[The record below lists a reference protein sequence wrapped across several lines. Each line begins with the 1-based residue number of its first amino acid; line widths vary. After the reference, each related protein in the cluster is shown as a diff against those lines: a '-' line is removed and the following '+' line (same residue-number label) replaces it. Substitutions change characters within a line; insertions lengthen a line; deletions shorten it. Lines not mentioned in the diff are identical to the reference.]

1 MAGLRAFAEGRHR
14 SCLYASVPAF
24 REETDMPD
32 ARATNTIT
40 GRDAF
45 LRVLSDEGVVKMFG
59 NPGTTE
65 LPIMHALSS
74 APEMGYVLALQE
86 AVVIAMADGYARAS
100 GKLVSCNV
108 HVAPGLGNAIG
119 SIYTSLMS
127 GTPMIVTA
135 GQQEQGHGLTEP
147 LLYAPL
153 VPIAAPV
160 VKWATE
166 VNRIEDL
173 PRILRRAAKVATTA
187 PTGPVFISLPGDILN
202 NEAAIV
208 MAAATRVDTAVR
220 PSDAALEHLA
230 RRLLSAKKPVILAG
244 HEIATADAFA
254 EAIALAETLG
264 APVLQQTVAWGA
276 HYPSEHVAYLGALNR
291 DQKNVRR
298 ILSDYDLMFCVGADV
313 LKMSVWSETD
323 PLPETTAVAMVGLRD
338 WEMGKN
344 FPAEIALRAD
354 VKETLKA
361 LVPLLKKLGGSALAD
376 KAKANLAALAPKNW
390 SAQRAQRLK
399 ALPKPVAGQPLA
411 AEWVMA
417 KLSEMLPKSAVL
429 VDEGITS
436 AATLPAYLPYRD
448 RKSFFGNVSGGI
460 GWGIA
465 AAVGVQ
471 VALPERRVLAV
482 IGDGSA
488 MYSIQALWTA
498 ANLRLPMTF
507 LICNNGGYQILK
519 NRLKLFHGN
528 DKPIGMDFK
537 DPPIDACALAKGF
550 GVAAERVETA
560 EAFEAS
566 LAKSLKSNGPTLIE
580 VMVAQAS

>member
-1 MAGLRAFAEGRHR
+1 MA
-14 SCLYASVPAF
+14 YASVQDF
-24 REETDMPD
+24 REETQMPD
-32 ARATNTIT
+32 ARVTNTIT

-45 LRVLSDEGVVKMFG
+45 LRVLSDEGVTKMFG

-74 APEMGYVLALQE
+74 APEMGYVLGLQE

-127 GTPMIVTA
+127 GTAMIVTA

-153 VPIAAPV
+153 VPIAQPV
-160 VKWATE
+160 VKWAVE

-202 NEAAIV
+202 NEAAIDIGSV
-208 MAAATRVDTAVR
+208 TRVDTAVR
-220 PSDAALEHLA
+220 PSDAALEQLA
-230 RRLLSAKKPVILAG
+230 KRLLSAKNPVMLAG
-244 HEIATADAFA
+244 PEIANSDAFA
-254 EAIALAETLG
+254 EAAELAETLG
-264 APVLQQTVAWGA
+264 VPVWHQTVGYGA
-276 HYPSEHVAYLGALNR
+276 HFPSEHPCYLGALNR
-291 DQKNVRR
+291 DQKRVRG
-298 ILSDYDLMFCVGADV
+298 ILAEYDLMLCVGSDV
-313 LKMSVWSETD
+313 LQMSVWSEVE
-323 PLPETTAVAMVGLRD
+323 PLPDTTKVAMIGLRD

-354 VKETLKA
+354 VKETLRA
-361 LVPLLKKLGGSALAD
+361 LVPVLKKLGGSALVE
-376 KAKANLAALAPKNW
+376 KAKASIAAMAPKTW
-390 SAQRAQRLK
+390 SALRAQRMK
-399 ALPKPVAGQPLA
+399 ALPAPAAGQPLPS
-411 AEWVMA
+411 EWVMA
-417 KLSEMLPKSAVL
+417 RLTEALPKDGIV
-429 VDEGITS
+429 VEEGLTS
-436 AATLPAYLPYRD
+436 TMTLPNYLAYRD

-465 AAVGVQ
+465 AAVGIQIAEPARKV
-471 VALPERRVLAV
+471 VAV

-488 MYSIQALWTA
+488 MYSITALWSA
-498 ANLRLPMTF
+498 ANQKLPVVFVIT
-507 LICNNGGYQILK
+507 NNEGYQILK

-528 DKPIGMDFK
+528 DTPIGMDFN
-537 DPPIDACALAKGF
+537 DPPMNITKIAEGF
-550 GVAAERVETA
+550 GVAAERVTTA
-560 EAFEAS
+560 DGFEAALKKA
-566 LAKSLKSNGPTLIE
+566 LAKTDGPTLLE
-580 VMVAQAS
+580 VMVKKV

>member
-1 MAGLRAFAEGRHR
+1 
-14 SCLYASVPAF
+14 
-24 REETDMPD
+24 MPD
-32 ARATNTIT
+32 ARVTNTIT

-74 APEMGYVLALQE
+74 APEMGYVLGLQE

-127 GTPMIVTA
+127 GTAMIVTA

-153 VPIAAPV
+153 VPIAQPV
-160 VKWATE
+160 VKWAVE

-202 NEAAIV
+202 NETAIDLG
-208 MAAATRVDTAVR
+208 AATRVDTAVR
-220 PSDAALEHLA
+220 PSDAALEQLA
-230 RRLLSAKKPVILAG
+230 RRLLAAKNAVMVAG
-244 HEIATADAFA
+244 PEIADADAFA
-254 EAIALAETLG
+254 EAAELAETLG
-264 APVLQQTVAWGA
+264 VPVWHQTVGYGA
-276 HYPSEHVAYLGALNR
+276 HFPSEHPAYVGALNR
-291 DQKNVRR
+291 DQKRVRG
-298 ILSDYDLMFCVGADV
+298 ILAEHDLMLCVGSDV
-313 LKMSVWSETD
+313 LQMSVWSEVE
-323 PLPETTAVAMVGLRD
+323 PLPETTKVAMIGLRD

-361 LVPLLKKLGGSALAD
+361 LVPVLKKLGGAALAD
-376 KAKANLAALAPKNW
+376 KAAASIARLKDRNW

-399 ALPKPVAGQPLA
+399 ALPVPKAGDPLHP
-411 AEWVMA
+411 EWVMA
-417 KLSEMLPKSAVL
+417 RLTETMSKDGIVVE
-429 VDEGITS
+429 EGLTS
-436 AATLPAYLPYRD
+436 TVTLPAYLAYRD

-471 VALPERRVLAV
+471 IAEPQRRVFAV

-488 MYSIQALWTA
+488 MYSITALWSA
-498 ANLRLPMTF
+498 ANQKLPVIF
-507 LICNNGGYQILK
+507 LIMNNEGYQILK

-528 DKPIGMDFK
+528 DTPIGMDFN
-537 DPPIDACALAKGF
+537 DPPMDITKIAEGFGVSAERVDTADAFDAAMKRALAK
-550 GVAAERVETA
+550 TD
-560 EAFEAS
+560 
-566 LAKSLKSNGPTLIE
+566 GPTLLE
-580 VMVAQAS
+580 VMVKKV

>member
-1 MAGLRAFAEGRHR
+1 
-14 SCLYASVPAF
+14 
-24 REETDMPD
+24 MPD
-32 ARATNTIT
+32 ARVTNTIT

-74 APEMGYVLALQE
+74 APEMGYVLGLQE

-153 VPIAAPV
+153 VPIATPV
-160 VKWATE
+160 VKWAVE

-202 NEAAIV
+202 NEAAIDLGEP
-208 MAAATRVDTAVR
+208 TRVDTDVR

-230 RRLLSAKKPVILAG
+230 KRLLSAKKPVILAG
-244 HEIATADAFA
+244 TEIASADAFA
-254 EAIALAETLG
+254 EAAELADTLG
-264 APVLQQTVAWGA
+264 APVWHQTVGYGA
-276 HYPSEHVAYLGALNR
+276 HFPSEHAAYMGALNR
-291 DQKNVRR
+291 DQKRVRS
-298 ILSDYDLMFCVGADV
+298 ILSEYDLMLCVGSDV
-313 LKMSVWSETD
+313 LQMSVWSEVEA
-323 PLPETTAVAMVGLRD
+323 LPETTKVAMIGLRD

-344 FPAEIALRAD
+344 FPAEIALRAN

-361 LVPLLKKLGGSALAD
+361 LVPVLKKLGGASQAE
-376 KAKANLAALAPKNW
+376 KAKKSLAELATKNW
-390 SAQRAQRLK
+390 SAQRAQKLK
-399 ALPKPVAGQPLA
+399 ALATPAAGQPLPS
-411 AEWVMA
+411 EWVMA
-417 KLSEMLPKSAVL
+417 KLCEALPKDGVI

-436 AATLPAYLPYRD
+436 TYALPFYLSYRD
-448 RKSFFGNVSGGI
+448 PKGFFGNVSGGI

-471 VALPERRVLAV
+471 IAEPKRRVVAL

-498 ANLRLPMTF
+498 ANQRLPVTF
-507 LICNNGGYQILK
+507 LILNNGGYQILK

-537 DPPIDACALAKGF
+537 DPPIDATVLAKGF
-550 GVAAERVETA
+550 GVAAERVDTA
-560 EAFEAS
+560 AGFDAALVES
-566 LAKSLKSNGPTLIE
+566 LAKTDGPSLVE
-580 VMVAQAS
+580 VMIKA

>member
-1 MAGLRAFAEGRHR
+1 
-14 SCLYASVPAF
+14 
-24 REETDMPD
+24 MPD
-32 ARATNTIT
+32 ANVPNTIT

-45 LRVLSDEGVVKMFG
+45 LRVLKDEGVTKMFG

-119 SIYTSLMS
+119 SIYTSMMS

-153 VPIAAPV
+153 VPIAQPV

-202 NEAAIV
+202 NEAAIDMGEV
-208 MAAATRVDTAVR
+208 TRVDTAVR
-220 PSDAALEHLA
+220 PSDAALEQLA

-244 HEIATADAFA
+244 HEIATSDAFA
-254 EAIALAETLG
+254 EATELAETLG

-276 HYPSEHVAYLGALNR
+276 HFPSEHPAYLGALNR
-291 DQKNVRR
+291 DQKYVRR
-298 ILSDYDLMFCVGADV
+298 VLSDYDLMLCVGADV
-313 LKMSVWSETD
+313 LKMSVWSETE
-323 PLPETTAVAMVGLRD
+323 PLPETTKVAMIGLRD

-361 LVPLLKKLGGSALAD
+361 LVPLLKKLGGAKLAEQ
-376 KAKANLAALAPKNW
+376 AKASLAEIATRNW
-390 SAQRAQRLK
+390 SAQRAQKASKVATPTSGPLPAEWLMMRLSDT
-399 ALPKPVAGQPLA
+399 LPKDAIIV
-411 AEWVMA
+411 E
-417 KLSEMLPKSAVL
+417 
-429 VDEGITS
+429 EGLTS
-436 AATLPAYLPYRD
+436 TSTLPSYFPFRD
-448 RKSFFGNVSGGI
+448 RNSFFGNVSGGI

-471 VALPERRVLAV
+471 IAEPTRRVVAV

-488 MYSIQALWTA
+488 MYSISAIWSA
-498 ANLRLPMTF
+498 ANQKLPVIF
-507 LICNNGGYQILK
+507 LITNNEGYQILK

-528 DKPIGMDFK
+528 DTPIGMDFN
-537 DPPIDACALAKGF
+537 DPPMNIAKIAEGFGLPSERVDTAEGFDSALDRALA
-550 GVAAERVETA
+550 RTD
-560 EAFEAS
+560 
-566 LAKSLKSNGPTLIE
+566 GPTLIE
-580 VMVAQAS
+580 AMVKKG

>member
-1 MAGLRAFAEGRHR
+1 M
-14 SCLYASVPAF
+14 
-24 REETDMPD
+24 TMPD
-32 ARATNTIT
+32 ARVTNTIT

-74 APEMGYVLALQE
+74 APEMGYVLGLQE

-127 GTPMIVTA
+127 GTPMIGTA

-153 VPIAAPV
+153 VPIASPV
-160 VKWATE
+160 VKWAVE

-202 NEAAIV
+202 NEAAIDLGEP
-208 MAAATRVDTAVR
+208 TRVDTAVR

-230 RRLLSAKKPVILAG
+230 KRLLSAKRLVILAG
-244 HEIATADAFA
+244 TEIASADAFA
-254 EAIALAETLG
+254 EAAELADTLG
-264 APVLQQTVAWGA
+264 APVWHQTVGYGA
-276 HYPSEHVAYLGALNR
+276 HFPSEHPAYMGALNR
-291 DQKNVRR
+291 DQKRVRS
-298 ILSDYDLMFCVGADV
+298 ILSEYDLMLCVGSDV
-313 LKMSVWSETD
+313 LQMSVWSEVEA
-323 PLPETTAVAMVGLRD
+323 LPETTKVAMIGLRD

-344 FPAEIALRAD
+344 FPAEIALRAN

-361 LVPLLKKLGGSALAD
+361 LVPVVKKLGG
-376 KAKANLAALAPKNW
+376 AALAEKAGKSLAELATKNW
-390 SAQRAQRLK
+390 SAQRAQKLK
-399 ALPKPVAGQPLA
+399 ALATPPPGQPLPS
-411 AEWVMA
+411 EWVMA
-417 KLSEMLPKSAVL
+417 KLCEHLPRDGVI

-436 AATLPAYLPYRD
+436 TYALPFYLAYRD
-448 RKSFFGNVSGGI
+448 PKGFFGNVSGGI

-471 VALPERRVLAV
+471 IALPNRRVVAT

-488 MYSIQALWTA
+488 MYSIQSLWTA
-498 ANLRLPMTF
+498 ANQRLPVTF
-507 LICNNGGYQILK
+507 LILNNGGYQILK

-537 DPPIDACALAKGF
+537 DPPIDTCALAKGF
-550 GVAAERVETA
+550 GVAAERVDSA
-560 EAFEAS
+560 AGFEAALKKS
-566 LAKSLKSNGPTLIE
+566 LAKTDGPSLIE
-580 VMVAQAS
+580 VMVKA

>member
-1 MAGLRAFAEGRHR
+1 
-14 SCLYASVPAF
+14 
-24 REETDMPD
+24 MPD
-32 ARATNTIT
+32 SRVTNTIT

-45 LRVLSDEGVVKMFG
+45 MRVLHDEGVSKMFG

-74 APEMGYVLALQE
+74 APEMGYVLGLQE

-119 SIYTSLMS
+119 SIYTAMMS
-127 GTPMIVTA
+127 GTAMIVTA

-153 VPIAAPV
+153 VPIAQPV

-173 PRILRRAAKVATTA
+173 PRIMRRAAKIATTA

-202 NEAAIV
+202 NEAAV
-208 MAAATRVDTAVR
+208 DMGAPTRVDTAVR

-230 RRLLSAKKPVILAG
+230 RRLLSARKPVILAG
-244 HEIATADAFA
+244 HEIATSDAFA
-254 EAIALAETLG
+254 ETEALADALG

-276 HYPSEHVAYLGALNR
+276 HFRSEHPAYIGALNR
-291 DQKNVRR
+291 DQKYVRGV
-298 ILSDYDLMFCVGADV
+298 LGEFDLMLCVGSDV
-313 LKMSVWSETD
+313 LKMSVWSATE
-323 PLPETTAVAMVGLRD
+323 PLPETTAVAMIGLRD

-361 LVPLLKKLGGSALAD
+361 LVPLLKKLGGSALEARARAAMAEIAKRNWSSQRAAR
-376 KAKANLAALAPKNW
+376 KARLAAPTEK
-390 SAQRAQRLK
+390 
-399 ALPKPVAGQPLA
+399 PLA
-411 AEWVMA
+411 AEWVMMQ
-417 KLSEMLPKSAVL
+417 LSEKLPKDAVV
-429 VDEGITS
+429 VDEGLTS
-436 AATLPAYLPYRD
+436 AATLPTYFPFRD
-448 RKSFFGNVSGGI
+448 RNSFFGNVSGGI

-471 VALPERRVLAV
+471 IALPERRVVAV

-488 MYSIQALWTA
+488 MYSITALWSA
-498 ANLRLPMTF
+498 ANQKLPVIF
-507 LICNNGGYQILK
+507 VIANNEGYQILK

-537 DPPIDACALAKGF
+537 DPKMNVTQIAQGF
-550 GVAAERVETA
+550 GVSAERVDTVA
-560 EAFEAS
+560 GFDAALDRALARTDGPS
-566 LAKSLKSNGPTLIE
+566 LLE
-580 VMVAQAS
+580 VMIKS

>member
-1 MAGLRAFAEGRHR
+1 
-14 SCLYASVPAF
+14 
-24 REETDMPD
+24 MPD
-32 ARATNTIT
+32 ANVPNTIT

-45 LRVLSDEGVVKMFG
+45 LRVLKDEGVTKMFG

-119 SIYTSLMS
+119 SIYTSMMS

-153 VPIAAPV
+153 VPIAQPV

-173 PRILRRAAKVATTA
+173 PRILRRAAKVALTA

-202 NEAAIV
+202 NEAAIDMGDV
-208 MAAATRVDTAVR
+208 TRVDTAVR
-220 PSDAALEHLA
+220 PSDAALEQLA

-244 HEIATADAFA
+244 HEIATSDAFA
-254 EAIALAETLG
+254 EATELAETLG

-276 HYPSEHVAYLGALNR
+276 HFPSEHPAYLGALNR
-291 DQKNVRR
+291 DQKYVRR
-298 ILSDYDLMFCVGADV
+298 VLSDYDLMLCVGADV
-313 LKMSVWSETD
+313 LKMSVWSETE
-323 PLPETTAVAMVGLRD
+323 PLPETTKVAMIGLRD

-361 LVPLLKKLGGSALAD
+361 LVPLLKKLGGAKLAEQAKASLAD
-376 KAKANLAALAPKNW
+376 ISKRNW
-390 SAQRAQRLK
+390 SAQRAQKAARVATPNGGPLPAEWLMMRLSDR
-399 ALPKPVAGQPLA
+399 LPKDAIIV
-411 AEWVMA
+411 E
-417 KLSEMLPKSAVL
+417 
-429 VDEGITS
+429 EGLTS
-436 AATLPAYLPYRD
+436 TSTLPSYFPFRD
-448 RKSFFGNVSGGI
+448 RNSFFGNVSGGI

-471 VALPERRVLAV
+471 IAEPKRRVVAV

-488 MYSIQALWTA
+488 MYSISAIWSA
-498 ANLRLPMTF
+498 ANQKLPVIF
-507 LICNNGGYQILK
+507 LITNNEGYQILK

-528 DKPIGMDFK
+528 ETPIGMDFN
-537 DPPIDACALAKGF
+537 DPPMNIAKIAEGF
-550 GVAAERVETA
+550 GLPSERVETA
-560 EAFEAS
+560 EAFDAALDRA
-566 LAKSLKSNGPTLIE
+566 LARTDGPTLIE
-580 VMVAQAS
+580 AMVKKG

>member
-1 MAGLRAFAEGRHR
+1 
-14 SCLYASVPAF
+14 
-24 REETDMPD
+24 MPD
-32 ARATNTIT
+32 ARVTNTIT

-45 LRVLSDEGVVKMFG
+45 LRVLSDEGVTKMFG

-74 APEMGYVLALQE
+74 APEMGYVLGLQE

-127 GTPMIVTA
+127 GTAMIVTA
-135 GQQEQGHGLTEP
+135 GQQEQGHGITEP

-153 VPIAAPV
+153 VPIAQPV

-166 VNRIEDL
+166 VSRIEDL
-173 PRILRRAAKVATTA
+173 PRILRRAAKIATTA

-202 NEAAIV
+202 NEAAIDMGDV
-208 MAAATRVDTAVR
+208 TRVDTAVR
-220 PSDAALEHLA
+220 PSDAALEQLA
-230 RRLLSAKKPVILAG
+230 KRLLAAKKPVILAG
-244 HEIATADAFA
+244 HEIATSDAFA
-254 EAIALAETLG
+254 EAAALAETLG

-276 HYPSEHVAYLGALNR
+276 HFPSEHPAYLGALNR
-291 DQKNVRR
+291 DQKYVRR
-298 ILSDYDLMFCVGADV
+298 VLSDYDLMLCVGADL
-313 LKMSVWSETD
+313 LKMSVWSETE
-323 PLPETTAVAMVGLRD
+323 PLPETTKVAMIGLRD

-361 LVPLLKKLGGSALAD
+361 LVPLLKKLGG
-376 KAKANLAALAPKNW
+376 AALAEQAKASLAEIAPRNW
-390 SAQRAQRLK
+390 SAQRAQK
-399 ALPKPVAGQPLA
+399 AAKVATPTTTPLP
-411 AEWVMA
+411 AEWVMMR
-417 KLSEMLPKSAVL
+417 LSDKLPKDAIV
-429 VDEGITS
+429 VEEGLTS
-436 AATLPAYLPYRD
+436 TMTLPSYFPFRD
-448 RKSFFGNVSGGI
+448 KNSFFGNVSGGI

-471 VALPERRVLAV
+471 IAEPKRCVVAV

-488 MYSIQALWTA
+488 MYSISAIWTA
-498 ANLRLPMTF
+498 ANQKLPVIF
-507 LICNNGGYQILK
+507 LITNNEGYQILK

-528 DKPIGMDFK
+528 DTPIGMDFN
-537 DPPIDACALAKGF
+537 DPPMNIAKIAEGF
-550 GVAAERVETA
+550 GLAAERVDTA
-560 EAFEAS
+560 DGFDAALDRA
-566 LAKSLKSNGPTLIE
+566 LARTDGPTLIE
-580 VMVAQAS
+580 AMVKR

>member
-1 MAGLRAFAEGRHR
+1 
-14 SCLYASVPAF
+14 
-24 REETDMPD
+24 MPD
-32 ARATNTIT
+32 ARVSNTIT

-45 LRVLSDEGVVKMFG
+45 LRVLSDEGVTKMFG

-74 APEMGYVLALQE
+74 APEMGYVLGLQE
-86 AVVIAMADGYARAS
+86 AIVIAMADGYARAS

-119 SIYTSLMS
+119 SIYTSFMS

-153 VPIAAPV
+153 VPIAQPV

-173 PRILRRAAKVATTA
+173 PRILRRAAKVAMTA

-202 NEAAIV
+202 NEAPIDLGAV
-208 MAAATRVDTAVR
+208 TRVDTAVR

-230 RRLLSAKKPVILAG
+230 KRLLAARKPLILAG
-244 HEIATADAFA
+244 HEIATSDAFA
-254 EAIALAETLG
+254 EAAELAETLG
-264 APVLQQTVAWGA
+264 APVLQQTVVHGA
-276 HYPSEHVAYLGALNR
+276 HFPSEHPAFIGSLNR
-291 DQKNVRR
+291 DQKYVRR
-298 ILSDYDLMFCVGADV
+298 VLSDYDLMLCVGSDV
-313 LKMSVWSETD
+313 LKMSVWSEVE
-323 PLPETTAVAMVGLRD
+323 PLPETTKVAMIGLRD

-361 LVPLLKKLGGSALAD
+361 LVPVLRKLGGKALGER
-376 KAKANLAALAPKNW
+376 AKASLAEIAPRNW
-390 SAQRAQRLK
+390 TAQRAARK
-399 ALPKPVAGQPLA
+399 AKVAVPPAEKPLP
-411 AEWVMA
+411 AEWLMMR
-417 KLSEMLPKSAVL
+417 LSESLPEDAIV
-429 VDEGITS
+429 VDEGLTS
-436 AATLPAYLPYRD
+436 AASLMSYFPLRD
-448 RKSFFGNVSGGI
+448 RNSYFGNVSGGI

-471 VALPERRVLAV
+471 IAEPGRRVVAL

-488 MYSIQALWTA
+488 MYSIQALWSA
-498 ANLRLPMTF
+498 ANQKLPMIF

-537 DPPIDACALAKGF
+537 DPPIDVTTLAKGF
-550 GVAAERVETA
+550 GVAAERVDTA
-560 EAFEAS
+560 AGFDAALTRS
-566 LAKSLKSNGPTLIE
+566 LAKTDGPSLIE
-580 VMVAQAS
+580 VMVKS

>member
-1 MAGLRAFAEGRHR
+1 
-14 SCLYASVPAF
+14 
-24 REETDMPD
+24 MPD
-32 ARATNTIT
+32 ARVSNTIT
-40 GRDAF
+40 GRDVF
-45 LRVLSDEGVVKMFG
+45 LRVLSDEGVSKIFG

-74 APEMGYVLALQE
+74 APEIRYVLGLQE
-86 AVVIAMADGYARAS
+86 AVVVAMADGYARAS
-100 GKLVSCNV
+100 GKLVACNV

-119 SIYTSLMS
+119 SIYTSLTS

-166 VNRIEDL
+166 VNRVEDL
-173 PRILRRAAKVATTA
+173 PRILRRAAKVATTP

-202 NEAAIV
+202 DEAAID
-208 MAAATRVDTAVR
+208 MAKPTRVDTAVR
-220 PSDAALEHLA
+220 PSDAALEQLAGRLLGA
-230 RRLLSAKKPVILAG
+230 RRPLILAG
-244 HEIATADAFA
+244 HEIATSDAFA
-254 EAIALAETLG
+254 EATALAETLG
-264 APVLQQTVAWGA
+264 APVLQQTVASGA
-276 HYPSEHVAYLGALNR
+276 HFPSEHPAYLGALNR

-298 ILSDYDLMFCVGADV
+298 ILSDYDLMLCVGADV
-313 LKMSVWSETD
+313 LKMSVWNETE

-361 LVPLLKKLGGSALAD
+361 LVPVLRTLGGEALAR
-376 KAKANLAALAPKNW
+376 KAKASLGEIATRNW
-390 SAQRAQRLK
+390 SAERAARR
-399 ALPKPVAGQPLA
+399 AGRTAPASEKPLQ
-411 AEWVMA
+411 AEWVMMRLA
-417 KLSEMLPKSAVL
+417 DKMPGDAIV
-429 VDEGITS
+429 VDEGLTS
-436 AATLPAYLPYRD
+436 ATTLTQYFAFRD
-448 RKSFFGNVSGGI
+448 RHSYFGNVSGGI

-471 VALPERRVLAV
+471 IAEPKRRVVAV

-488 MYSIQALWTA
+488 MYSITALWTA
-498 ANLRLPMTF
+498 ANQKLPVVF
-507 LICNNGGYQILK
+507 VIANNAGYQILK

-528 DKPIGMDFK
+528 DRPIGMDFT
-537 DPPIDACALAKGF
+537 DPPMDITGIARGF
-550 GVAAERVETA
+550 GVAAERVDTA
-560 EAFEAS
+560 AGFDKALDQA
-566 LAKSLKSNGPTLIE
+566 LARTNGPSLIE
-580 VMVAQAS
+580 VMIKS

>member
-1 MAGLRAFAEGRHR
+1 
-14 SCLYASVPAF
+14 
-24 REETDMPD
+24 MPD
-32 ARATNTIT
+32 SRVSNTIT

-45 LRVLSDEGVVKMFG
+45 LRVLTDEGVSKMFG

-74 APEMGYVLALQE
+74 APQMGYVLGLQE
-86 AVVIAMADGYARAS
+86 AVVICMADGYARAS

-119 SIYTSLMS
+119 SIYTSQMS

-153 VPIAAPV
+153 VPMAQPV

-202 NEAAIV
+202 NAAAIDLGE
-208 MAAATRVDTAVR
+208 ATRVDTAVR
-220 PSDAALEHLA
+220 PSDAALEALA

-254 EAIALAETLG
+254 EAAALAETLG
-264 APVLQQTVAWGA
+264 VPVLQQTVAWGA
-276 HYPSEHVAYLGALNR
+276 HFPSEHPCYLGALNR
-291 DQKNVRR
+291 DQKYVRSV
-298 ILSDYDLMFCVGADV
+298 LSAYDLMFCVGADL
-313 LKMSVWSETD
+313 LKMSVWSETE
-323 PLPETTAVAMVGLRD
+323 PLPETTAVAMLGQRD

-361 LVPLLKKLGGSALAD
+361 LVPLLKKLGGEALE
-376 KAKANLAALAPKNW
+376 KRAKASMADLASRNW
-390 SAQRAQRLK
+390 SAQRSARKAKVASPAAGK
-399 ALPKPVAGQPLA
+399 ALP
-411 AEWVMA
+411 AEWVMMRMTEKMPA
-417 KLSEMLPKSAVL
+417 DAIL
-429 VDEGITS
+429 VEEGLTS
-436 AATLPAYLPYRD
+436 TTTLFHYFPFRD
-448 RKSFFGNVSGGI
+448 RNSFFGNVSGGI

-471 VALPERRVLAV
+471 VAEPKRRVFAV

-488 MYSIQALWTA
+488 MYSITALWSA
-498 ANLRLPMTF
+498 ANQKLPIVF
-507 LICNNGGYQILK
+507 VIANNAGYQILK

-528 DKPIGMDFK
+528 DTPIGMDFN
-537 DPPIDACALAKGF
+537 DPPMDIAGIARGF
-550 GVAAERVETA
+550 GVPAERVDTA
-560 EAFEAS
+560 AGFEAAIDS
-566 LAKSLKSNGPTLIE
+566 ALARTDGPSLIE
-580 VMVAQAS
+580 VMIAR